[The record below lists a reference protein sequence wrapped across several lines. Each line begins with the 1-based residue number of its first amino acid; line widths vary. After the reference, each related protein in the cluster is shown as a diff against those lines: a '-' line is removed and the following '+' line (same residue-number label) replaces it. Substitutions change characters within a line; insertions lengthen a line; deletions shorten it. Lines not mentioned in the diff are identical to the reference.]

1 MAALYAAI
9 GTIAHHEGMMQAPQ
23 SNTSNRAAF
32 HTDERAYSPTAAQQ
46 MASNV
51 PHTSSADASPVMY
64 RFAINANVRK
74 MAWNINRNMPSSI
87 VAAQRGH
94 VLPA

>member
-1 MAALYAAI
+1 MATLYAAI

-32 HTDERAYSPTAAQQ
+32 HTDERAYSPTEAQQ

-51 PHTSSADASPVMY
+51 PYTSSADASPVMY
-64 RFAINANVRK
+64 RFAINANARK

-87 VAAQRGH
+87 VAAQHGH
-94 VLPA
+94 GLPA

>member
-1 MAALYAAI
+1 MATLYAAI

-32 HTDERAYSPTAAQQ
+32 HTDERAYSPTEAQQ
-46 MASNV
+46 MDSNV

-64 RFAINANVRK
+64 RFAINANARK

-87 VAAQRGH
+87 VAAQHGH
-94 VLPA
+94 GLPA